1 MILTEVI
8 SNIIKI
14 CTFFSYFG
22 IVVSCVIVE
31 LHFLQKRG
39 SKKKLI
45 PLGML
50 LIGIVLMMCFDV
62 TTAVSTESIK
72 KLDVIENEEL
82 VGTQIVLTDSD
93 FSLIQ
98 IGQFIIEDSQNP
110 QFVDVILKNGEVTLD
125 ADYSVYED
133 AIAKSLHKYN
143 VDIEEYEGV
152 SMKYGDLID
161 IKEHMDVKQDSLVL
175 SIIANGAIF
184 LLPGLSASIVY
195 CVYAIKNRRSK
206 NLKKMKLEEL

>member
-1 MILTEVI
+1 MILIEVI

-14 CTFFSYFG
+14 CAFFSYFG
-22 IVVSCVIVE
+22 IVASCVIVE

-39 SKKKLI
+39 SKKKMI

-50 LIGIVLMMCFDV
+50 LAGIVLMMCFDV
-62 TTAVSTESIK
+62 TTAVSTENIK
-72 KLDVIENEEL
+72 KLDVVENEEL

-98 IGQFIIEDSQNP
+98 IGQFIIEDSQNL
-110 QFVDVILKNGEVTLD
+110 QFVDVTLRDGEVILD

-133 AIAKSLHKYN
+133 AIAKSLHKHN
-143 VDIEEYEGV
+143 VHIGEYEGV

-161 IKEHMDVKQDSLVL
+161 IKEHMDVKQDSLLL

-184 LLPGLSASIVY
+184 LLPGLSASVVY